1 MPRRTQI
8 KTRQKPWF
16 DHSCRYERSVYRK
29 RVRQAKRQENEA
41 ERKSAFRIYRQ
52 FLRSKKTAHDQK
64 LNSNLQNAKVE
75 DPKKYWALLKSMT
88 RSENTLGA
96 SAEAFFEHFKK
107 LNSHES
113 TNETDIGSQS
123 ESTTPNEGLN
133 EPFCFEEIKKCINKL
148 KCGKSAGLDNIFPEF
163 LKYAPDPLLYTLV
176 EFLIKFWK
184 LELCQT
190 NGLSLT
196 IVPSLKKEM

>member
-1 MPRRTQI
+1 
-8 KTRQKPWF
+8 
-16 DHSCRYERSVYRK
+16 
-29 RVRQAKRQENEA
+29 
-41 ERKSAFRIYRQ
+41 
-52 FLRSKKTAHDQK
+52 
-64 LNSNLQNAKVE
+64 
-75 DPKKYWALLKSMT
+75 MT
-88 RSENTLGA
+88 RSEKTLGA
-96 SAEAFFEHFKK
+96 IVEAFFEHFKK

-176 EFLIKFWK
+176 EFLNKI
-184 LELCQT
+184 LEA
-190 NGLSLT
+190 GV
-196 IVPSLKKEM
+196 VPDEWAISYYCPIFKNEM